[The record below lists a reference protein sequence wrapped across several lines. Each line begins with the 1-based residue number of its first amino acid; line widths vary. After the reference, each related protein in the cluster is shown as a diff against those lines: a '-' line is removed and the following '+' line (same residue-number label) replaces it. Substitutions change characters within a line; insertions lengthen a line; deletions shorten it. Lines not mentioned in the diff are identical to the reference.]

1 MGLKIYLQHIFEK
14 FSQGKNWQIKAML
27 LLTVLSLFF
36 AFPSYSSLNVSD
48 WQELFAKAASPFTN
62 SMAGYGSHDAKITFR
77 LVMPLLVAVLHL
89 NIVGVLLLTG
99 LIGILNFYLVLHL
112 SYKITNDRVIAV
124 IAGLC
129 CCFIYFGKCSFI
141 ELRGGMFDGVAMCF
155 LLLSLITNNNTLRT
169 LLVFLSAWT
178 DERGLIASSLIW
190 VYIVYQ
196 HRDESFGKKILNV
209 GTIGLYIAWLAYAV
223 IRYILTHQYGLK
235 TDTGGTGPSVLLNQ
249 INNIPIGVWSGL
261 EGLWLLPLYAFVLL
275 YRSKK
280 YFELLMF
287 TGSCVLIIIVG
298 VSVLDI
304 TRSEMYALPSV
315 FISLMIMRDYS
326 NRQTLERIL
335 FYALALCFAYPAYYT
350 GGKSSIWWTYP
361 LPLQLLRFI

>member
-1 MGLKIYLQHIFEK
+1 MLV
-14 FSQGKNWQIKAML
+14 KARLYYWADAFTAKKYWKVKLAFL
-27 LLTVLSLFF
+27 LAILSMFF
-36 AFPSYSSLNVSD
+36 AFPSYSSLNTAD

-62 SMAGYGSHDAKITFR
+62 SMAGNGSHDAKITFR

-89 NIVGVLLLTG
+89 NIAGVLLLTG
-99 LIGILNFYLVLHL
+99 LIGILNFYLVINL
-112 SYKITNDRVIAV
+112 SYRITNDKVMALIM
-124 IAGLC
+124 GLC

-141 ELRGGMFDGVAMCF
+141 ELRGGMFDGIAMCF
-155 LLLSLITNNNTLRT
+155 LLLTLITNNNWLRAV
-169 LLVFLSAWT
+169 LVFFSAWT
-178 DERGLIASSLIW
+178 DERGLIASSLVW

-196 HRDESFGKKILNV
+196 HRNEPFTKKILNG

-223 IRYILTHQYGLK
+223 IRYILTHRYGLK

-261 EGLWLLPLYAFVLL
+261 EGLWLLPLYAFALL
-275 YRSKK
+275 YRNKK

-287 TGSCVLIIIVG
+287 AGSCALIVIVG

-304 TRSEMYALPSV
+304 TRSEMYVLPAV
-315 FISLMIMRDYS
+315 FISLMVMRDYS
-326 NRQTLERIL
+326 NKQTLERIL
-335 FYALALCFAYPAYYT
+335 FYALVLCFAYPAYYT